1 MILDE
6 ITIQELKTSNNKTF
20 EKIYQETV
28 RGVYSMVFSII
39 RNHTVTEDLVQDIY
53 MRMLVK
59 IDQYRLNSNFYNW
72 LLQIA
77 KHIAIDYYRKNK
89 RTLLVDI
96 SDIDL
101 FNRSAGETPDQSEYF
116 MSLMNKLNQK
126 ERMIVLLK
134 VVDEKTHQ
142 EIADMLQMKLGTV
155 LWIYQ
160 KAIKKLGEEV

>member
-6 ITIQELKTSNNKTF
+6 VTIQELKTSNNKTF

-96 SDIDL
+96 SAIDL

>member
-6 ITIQELKTSNNKTF
+6 VTIQELKTSNNKTF

>member
-6 ITIQELKTSNNKTF
+6 VTIQELKTSNNKTF

-96 SDIDL
+96 SEIDL

>member
-6 ITIQELKTSNNKTF
+6 VTIQELKTSNNKTF

-101 FNRSAGETPDQSEYF
+101 FNKSAGETPDQSEYF